1 MLMEAFSD
9 QMAQSWLKGH
19 PSDSF
24 PTLGLE
30 LGDGAV
36 YGHPLPYFPP
46 EPENFRTGVRMKLLP
61 NCNINVRFKVEMYNR
76 KWDASYVRL
85 RGNRSERGKGKHETD
100 TYKREGS
107 D

>member
-1 MLMEAFSD
+1 
-9 QMAQSWLKGH
+9 
-19 PSDSF
+19 
-24 PTLGLE
+24 
-30 LGDGAV
+30 
-36 YGHPLPYFPP
+36 
-46 EPENFRTGVRMKLLP
+46 MKLLP